1 LTVLVFSTALAY
13 FAWTAKSDVDPITK
27 SVEAT
32 TALGSIYATGT
43 FRGSLDLDPGAGT
56 QTRTSAG
63 NIDISALKLGSDGN
77 FVWGTTIGGTGYTD
91 VGRGIAVDSAG
102 IVYLAGAYHGTVDFD
117 PDPIDSHL
125 LVNPGTFANMYLL
138 KLKQSSSAPL
148 VAAAN
153 LGTPTATKLT
163 KNDIGALDEQ
173 MAAWS
178 PELLESD
185 DTKAKRR
192 R

>member
-77 FVWGTTIGGTGYTD
+77 FVWGTTIGGTSVD
-91 VGRGIAVDSAG
+91 QGRGIAVDKAG
-102 IVYLAGAYHGTVDFD
+102 MVHLAGFYRGTVDFD
-117 PDPIDSHL
+117 PDPIDAHL
-125 LVNPGTFANMYLL
+125 LVNTGTTNNMFLL

-148 VAAAN
+148 AAATN

-163 KNDIGALDEQ
+163 KNALETLDQQ

-185 DTKAKRR
+185 ETRTKRR